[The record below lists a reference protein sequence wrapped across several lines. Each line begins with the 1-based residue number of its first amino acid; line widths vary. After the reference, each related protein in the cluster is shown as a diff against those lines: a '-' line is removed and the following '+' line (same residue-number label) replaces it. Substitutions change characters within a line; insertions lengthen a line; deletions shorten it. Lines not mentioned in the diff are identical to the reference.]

1 MKLQILISM
10 LTLGAL
16 HAQNV
21 TEVPTNADALA
32 SWLSRSTTIEVQAPA
47 GATSYAVSVG
57 PDGPDGFAP
66 AVASHLRTP
75 AKAGEPTLQLIIV
88 PPDQPGG
95 NNVCDRQG
103 LAGIFIIQTGG
114 AIPGSPNYLPFCA
127 PYPAGPAP
135 SNELAIV
142 IDEGPTDLG
151 EWQPIYLHAW
161 QAQDNTTA
169 ETDQSMMFTV
179 QVSFNDDNTTTI
191 PEARRLSPSEVL
203 ELESVKEH
211 FRR

>member
-1 MKLQILISM
+1 MKLQILIAM

-16 HAQNV
+16 HAQNI

-57 PDGPDGFAP
+57 PDGFAP

-75 AKAGEPTLQLIIV
+75 AKAAEPTLQLIIV

-95 NNVCDRQG
+95 NNVCDRQS

-161 QAQDNTTA
+161 QAQDNATA
-169 ETDQSMMFTV
+169 EPNQSMMFTV

-191 PEARRLSPSEVL
+191 PEARRLSTGEVL
-203 ELESVKEH
+203 ELESVKEQ
-211 FRR
+211 FGQ

>member
-1 MKLQILISM
+1 MKLQILKSM

-151 EWQPIYLHAW
+151 EWQPIYPHAW
-161 QAQDNTTA
+161 HAQENTTA
-169 ETDQSMMFTV
+169 KIDLSMMFTLH
-179 QVSFNDDNTTTI
+179 VSVNHDHITT
-191 PEARRLSPSEVL
+191 
-203 ELESVKEH
+203 
-211 FRR
+211 